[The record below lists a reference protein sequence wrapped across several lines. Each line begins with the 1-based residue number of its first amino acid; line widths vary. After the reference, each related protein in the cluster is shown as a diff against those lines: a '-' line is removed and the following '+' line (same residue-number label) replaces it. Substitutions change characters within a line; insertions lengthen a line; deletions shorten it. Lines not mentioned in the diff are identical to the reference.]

1 MECRKHHRRRGDGVL
16 PREPGCWPRRSE
28 NPLLPSSCRNVP
40 PRTTFIL
47 KTRAS
52 RPPSWFVAQP
62 APRRCL
68 RRLTRSRHLRVACIQ
83 DELEYELEGARET
96 SSISVRRGSTYNLA
110 KLCAHP
116 DEAKQ
121 LRSRGLC
128 NRVLQLLDSQPED
141 EVVAMNVSL
150 MAYFLLRDARNA
162 ELITGAPF
170 FFSTQFSCCA
180 CTHLALQETI
190 SRHSF
195 RLLSLSHSRHPPRSS
210 QPNGL

>member
-1 MECRKHHRRRGDGVL
+1 L
-16 PREPGCWPRRSE
+16 PNR
-28 NPLLPSSCRNVP
+28 L
-40 PRTTFIL
+40 
-47 KTRAS
+47 
-52 RPPSWFVAQP
+52 
-62 APRRCL
+62 CL
-68 RRLTRSRHLRVACIQ
+68 RLTWSRHLRVACIQ

-141 EVVAMNVSL
+141 EAVAMNVSL

-170 FFSTQFSCCA
+170 SFHTIRVLRLYSPGASGDHLKTLLSIAVAQPQHASPKKQSTK
-180 CTHLALQETI
+180 
-190 SRHSF
+190 RPVKK
-195 RLLSLSHSRHPPRSS
+195 RLSLSNTSEMEVLDYAFTCLAPLH
-210 QPNGL
+210 